1 MRKPPASVNKR
12 RRQKI
17 INRFLIGGVI
27 IIIDTEAEVIPQS
40 SKNDEVKLFA
50 AFKFL
55 RDERITLK
63 WRQGGL
69 DFFSHQQNGSTKN
82 PAHLFG

>member
-40 SKNDEVKLFA
+40 LKNDEAKLFA
-50 AFKFL
+50 AFKF
-55 RDERITLK
+55 
-63 WRQGGL
+63 
-69 DFFSHQQNGSTKN
+69 
-82 PAHLFG
+82 